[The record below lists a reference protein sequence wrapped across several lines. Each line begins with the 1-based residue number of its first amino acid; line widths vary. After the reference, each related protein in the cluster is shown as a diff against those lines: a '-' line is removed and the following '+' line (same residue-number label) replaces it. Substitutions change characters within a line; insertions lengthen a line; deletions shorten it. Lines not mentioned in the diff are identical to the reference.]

1 LGDLPLHPA
10 VGAAEPDAVEA
21 FLMPLPNSIMSDA
34 AGEADGA
41 SQATP
46 QNRRA
51 DSQKLQISG
60 QTSVIC
66 RRG

>member
-1 LGDLPLHPA
+1 
-10 VGAAEPDAVEA
+10 
-21 FLMPLPNSIMSDA
+21 MPLLNAIISDA
-34 AGEADGA
+34 ADEADGA

-51 DSQKLQISG
+51 DSQKLQTSG